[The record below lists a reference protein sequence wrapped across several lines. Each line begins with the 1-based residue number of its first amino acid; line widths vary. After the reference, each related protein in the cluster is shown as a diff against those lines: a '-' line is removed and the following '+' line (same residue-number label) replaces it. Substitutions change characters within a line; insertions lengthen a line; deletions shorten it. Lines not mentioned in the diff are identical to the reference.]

1 MIANQIGYYSLIL
14 GLLISVL
21 ICGVSIKDFNN
32 NNKQISQNTLSLS
45 FLQLV
50 FVIVSFLS
58 LILSFINSDFSN
70 ETVFNNSHTTKPL
83 FYKISGAWGNHE
95 GSLLLWLLVLTL
107 FIFIFLIKSREQPK
121 KYRILTLLFQQVI
134 IIGFFLFV
142 LMTSNPFNYLF
153 PIPLEGLG
161 LNPILQD
168 PALAIHPPIL
178 YLGYV
183 GTSIIFS
190 SSLAAVTQNYI
201 SKEWGKH
208 IKKWILVSW
217 IFLTIGIM
225 LGSIWAYYELGWGG
239 FWFWDPVENVSLM
252 PWLTLTALLHCI
264 VVLER
269 KATLTSWVVILSIT
283 TFTLSMCGTF
293 LVRSGILN
301 SVHTFANDP
310 ARGIFIL
317 IFLFVL
323 ITLSLGI
330 FFFFHKEN
338 NKSSNNLFW
347 LSRETSILI
356 NNWFMMYFLS
366 VILIGTVYPIFLDVI
381 SSEKISVGPP
391 FYQKLIVP
399 FLIPFLLFMS
409 LGPRLKWIKSKIENK
424 KSLIITFII
433 SVMLTFFIIKNL
445 TTDLLFYT
453 VLISAAFFLFF
464 TTLKELFIKK
474 FNNVSQT
481 VAHFGFS
488 LLILSILFNSI
499 LSSEIITNIKIGEKY
514 NYSKGEIFF
523 KKIEERKESNFNS
536 IIAYFEIKDENG
548 KIIELKPEIR
558 VYNQP
563 IIITSEADI
572 RTTLLED
579 KFLVMN
585 LVKGNEYFNIR
596 YQVKPFMV
604 WIWISVLILS
614 FGGLISV
621 LKKDMKNKFNLFI
634 IITFLSFCFV
644 IFYKGLNAPN
654 TYAPKISGK
663 KHIPIFKAKDFNSSL
678 YLNSKKIFEEDI
690 FYIVNIW
697 ASWCV
702 PCRES
707 TPLLM
712 ELSKNQSVKLIGINY
727 RDNLNNAKDFINK
740 FGNPYSQVIIDNDGV
755 HSIEF
760 GAYGVPRNF
769 YN

>member
-1 MIANQIGYYSLIL
+1 MLANQIGYYSLIL
-14 GLLISVL
+14 GLLLSVL
-21 ICGVSIKDFNN
+21 LCGVSIKDFNN
-32 NNKQISQNTLSLS
+32 TNKQISQNILSLS

-58 LILSFINSDFSN
+58 LIISFINSDFSN

-83 FYKISGAWGNHE
+83 FYKISGTWGNHE

-107 FIFIFLIKSREQPK
+107 FIFLFLIKSREQPK
-121 KYRILTLLFQQVI
+121 KYRILTLLFQQII

-153 PIPLEGLG
+153 PIPNEGLG

-190 SSLAAVTQNYI
+190 SSLAAVTQNYV
-201 SKEWGKH
+201 SKQWGQH
-208 IKKWILVSW
+208 IKKWVLVSW

-269 KATLTSWVVILSIT
+269 RAALTSWVVILSIT

-317 IFLFVL
+317 IFLFAL
-323 ITLSLGI
+323 IVLSLGI
-330 FFFFHKEN
+330 FFIFHKEN
-338 NKSSNNLFW
+338 NKSSNNFFW
-347 LSRETSILI
+347 LSKETSILI

-366 VILIGTVYPIFLDVI
+366 VVLIGTVYPIFLDVI

-481 VAHFGFS
+481 VSHFGFS

-499 LSSEIITNIKIGEKY
+499 LSSEIITNIKIGERYDY
-514 NYSKGEIFF
+514 NKGEIFF
-523 KKIEERKESNFNS
+523 KKTEEKKESNFNS
-536 IIAYFEIKDENG
+536 IIAFFEIKDKNG
-548 KIIELKPEIR
+548 KTIELNPEIR
-558 VYNQP
+558 IYNQP
-563 IIITSEADI
+563 VIITSEADI
-572 RTTLLED
+572 KTTLLED

-604 WIWISVLILS
+604 WIWISVLLLS
-614 FGGLISV
+614 LGGLMS
-621 LKKDMKNKFNLFI
+621 LF
-634 IITFLSFCFV
+634 
-644 IFYKGLNAPN
+644 KR
-654 TYAPKISGK
+654 KI
-663 KHIPIFKAKDFNSSL
+663 
-678 YLNSKKIFEEDI
+678 
-690 FYIVNIW
+690 
-697 ASWCV
+697 
-702 PCRES
+702 
-707 TPLLM
+707 
-712 ELSKNQSVKLIGINY
+712 
-727 RDNLNNAKDFINK
+727 
-740 FGNPYSQVIIDNDGV
+740 
-755 HSIEF
+755 
-760 GAYGVPRNF
+760 
-769 YN
+769 